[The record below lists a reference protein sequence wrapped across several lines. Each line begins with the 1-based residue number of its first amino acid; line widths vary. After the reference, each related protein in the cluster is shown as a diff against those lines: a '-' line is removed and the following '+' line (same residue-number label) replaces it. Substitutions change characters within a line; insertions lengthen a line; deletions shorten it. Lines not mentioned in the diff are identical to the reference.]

1 MRRSQSSESLKTEGR
16 GGETHSQFV
25 PLPCSKR
32 LNIAVVHLASIWELR
47 PQILGVP
54 GQREAGVC
62 HLVTLGLKKAKIRNV
77 DCFHGYRM
85 IHSDGKVTGETR
97 GK

>member
-1 MRRSQSSESLKTEGR
+1 M
-16 GGETHSQFV
+16 
-25 PLPCSKR
+25 
-32 LNIAVVHLASIWELR
+32 WELR

-54 GQREAGVC
+54 GPREVGVC
-62 HLVTLGLKKAKIRNV
+62 HLVTLGLKKSKIRNV

-85 IHSDGKVTGETR
+85 IHSDGKITGETH

>member
-1 MRRSQSSESLKTEGR
+1 MP
-16 GGETHSQFV
+16 F
-25 PLPCSKR
+25 PCKKR
-32 LNIAVVHLASIWELR
+32 LNIAVAHLAAIWELR

-54 GQREAGVC
+54 GPREVGVC
-62 HLVTLGLKKAKIRNV
+62 HLVTLGLKKSKIRNV

-85 IHSDGKVTGETR
+85 IHSDGKITGETR